1 MVACGNIVRDKG
13 VSLNLLII
21 LVHGVVKIKTK
32 GEKKKKYDPIKVR
45 DKAASF
51 TLVPGVL

>member
-1 MVACGNIVRDKG
+1 M
-13 VSLNLLII
+13 NLLF
-21 LVHGVVKIKTK
+21 LCMVWSKYKKTK

-51 TLVPGVL
+51 TLVVL

>member
-1 MVACGNIVRDKG
+1 MD
-13 VSLNLLII
+13 LLF
-21 LVHGVVKIKTK
+21 LCRVWSKYKTK

>member
-1 MVACGNIVRDKG
+1 M
-13 VSLNLLII
+13 NLLF
-21 LVHGVVKIKTK
+21 LRMVWSKYKTK
-32 GEKKKKYDPIKVR
+32 GEKRRKKEKYDPIKVR

>member
-13 VSLNLLII
+13 VSLNLLFFCM
-21 LVHGVVKIKTK
+21 VWSKYKTK